1 MSFPFLQIKYL
12 YLPYREFLFLFIK
25 VMKIPSSS
33 DISLVTWKLNNRG
46 INSEEAISEVTRMYE
61 EYTGKRQAEGEP
73 LFESKIVEEKNNEN
87 EYHVIVEMNHTPDIK
102 VIVSVKT
109 VKQNALAPFKKV
121 YSPLAPEKLSIV
133 EEVVLGGHLGV
144 LAYNVKL

>member
-1 MSFPFLQIKYL
+1 
-12 YLPYREFLFLFIK
+12 
-25 VMKIPSSS
+25 
-33 DISLVTWKLNNRG
+33 
-46 INSEEAISEVTRMYE
+46 MYE